1 MAIKL
6 MILLKMSNRLPS
18 KMTQQLKTSM
28 NLLKSQ
34 NRIIKILKIK
44 MKTADLIVMSKK
56 TRRRCKMRKL
66 ASQIR
71 IKRIRLKRRRK
82 MALML
87 RTKTMFS
94 RLSKKGRKT
103 TVVLKKR
110 KTPQRMKLKLQSC
123 QNQVHKTET
132 QIFKSQ
138 KRIKHKRMKI
148 LQNHK
153 VPQRN
158 RKRSNRILKG
168 LSLIQM
174 KKKRKILRQPMI
186 ISLTRRQIRKTILTY
201 RIRRKKKILKNLWT
215 KTMMRRQ
222 NSHNKISKKCQMS
235 NPTKMIQPQIRK
247 RINLI
252 RQTNRMQQME
262 LLRFLKQTYSLQ
274 YLIHQ
279 KLRLTSS
286 IQMKYNNK
294 TKVQRITQ
302 K

>member
-18 KMTQQLKTSM
+18 KKSQQLKISM
-28 NLLKSQ
+28 NLLKTQ

-103 TVVLKKR
+103 TVVQKKR

-148 LQNHK
+148 L
-153 VPQRN
+153 
-158 RKRSNRILKG
+158 
-168 LSLIQM
+168 
-174 KKKRKILRQPMI
+174 
-186 ISLTRRQIRKTILTY
+186 
-201 RIRRKKKILKNLWT
+201 
-215 KTMMRRQ
+215 
-222 NSHNKISKKCQMS
+222 
-235 NPTKMIQPQIRK
+235 
-247 RINLI
+247 
-252 RQTNRMQQME
+252 
-262 LLRFLKQTYSLQ
+262 
-274 YLIHQ
+274 
-279 KLRLTSS
+279 
-286 IQMKYNNK
+286 
-294 TKVQRITQ
+294 
-302 K
+302 